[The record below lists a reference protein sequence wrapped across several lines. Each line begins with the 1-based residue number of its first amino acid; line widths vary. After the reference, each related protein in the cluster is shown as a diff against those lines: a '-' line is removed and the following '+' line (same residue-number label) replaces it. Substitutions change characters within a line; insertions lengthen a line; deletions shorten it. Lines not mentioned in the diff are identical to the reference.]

1 MTGLPNTT
9 KAVKRIVII
18 LHGYDCKISMYRA
31 LQEVI
36 EEVYTETV
44 VVLPKLAMTTFSVA
58 DPDEVVLGILQKID
72 AVWTEKTKGHEE
84 EWKLV
89 IIGHS
94 TGALLARKAYVVACG
109 EHSDAPFEDIY
120 KQQTAARPWAAHVDR
135 IILLA
140 GMNRGW
146 TLDPH
151 LYTKT
156 ALMIRAGLVVGAVFR
171 FFGRTPFA
179 FKTRRG
185 APFITQLRLQWLA
198 MSAHA
203 GKGLTGNAPVIQ
215 LLGTKDDL
223 VSPEDNIDLVTGGN
237 FIYLEIPASNHLTVL
252 KLKEPV
258 YGEARRKIFEL
269 VLLEK
274 PDELLARKIQP
285 ADPGFMQVDN
295 EVTDVVF
302 VIHGIRDTGYWTQK
316 IARRVKITGDK
327 ETNRKFA
334 TETSSYGYFGML
346 PFLLSFARRQ
356 KVEWLMDQYT
366 ENKAIYPNAR
376 FSFVG
381 HSNGTYLLAKAM
393 TEYPAC
399 SFKHV
404 VFAGSVV
411 SASFRWD
418 EMIAAN
424 RIEKFFN
431 FVASADWV
439 VAIFP
444 KSFQA
449 LRLQDLGSGGF
460 DGFTSIRDTGNQFQ
474 FAQGSHGAAIEE
486 KFWDEIAHL
495 IVHGTPKH
503 SIKNT
508 IAPERSRFMKI
519 LGAAAPFPFIFIL
532 LVVLMIP
539 VCIILYMPG
548 GNGWVIAMLIIYL
561 LVIRRAVTK
570 L

>member
-1 MTGLPNTT
+1 MTDPSN
-9 KAVKRIVII
+9 KKKVCKRIVII
-18 LHGYDCKISMYRA
+18 LHGYDCRTGMYHS

-44 VVLPKLAMTTFSVA
+44 VLIPELAMTTFSVA
-58 DPDEVVLGILQKID
+58 DPDKVVLGILEKID
-72 AVWTEKTKGHEE
+72 AIWQEKTHGQEE
-84 EWKLV
+84 EWKLI

-109 EHSDAPFEDIY
+109 EHKDAPFEDMY
-120 KQQTAARPWAAHVDR
+120 KEHKGVRPWAAYVDR
-135 IILLA
+135 VILLA

-171 FFGRTPFA
+171 LFGYTPFA

-198 MSAHA
+198 MSADA
-203 GKGLTGNAPVIQ
+203 GNGLIGNAPVIQ

-252 KLKEPV
+252 QLKEPG
-258 YGEARRKIFEL
+258 YGAARSAIFKM
-269 VLLEK
+269 VLLDE
-274 PDELLARKIQP
+274 PDVLRGRQILP
-285 ADPGFMQVDN
+285 ADPGFLQVDN
-295 EVTDVVF
+295 KVTDVVF

-316 IARRVKITGDK
+316 IARRVKVYGDRVP
-327 ETNRKFA
+327 NRKFA

-366 ENKAIYPNAR
+366 ENKALYPKAK

-411 SASFRWD
+411 NAGFRWD
-418 EMIAAN
+418 TLIAQN
-424 RIEKFFN
+424 RISKIFN

-460 DGFTSIRDTGNQFQ
+460 DGFTTIRDSGNQFQ

-495 IVHGTPKH
+495 IIHGAPKH
-503 SIKNT
+503 SIKST
-508 IAPERSRFMKI
+508 IEPKRSRFMKI
-519 LGAAAPFPFIFIL
+519 LGAAAPLPFILI
-532 LVVLMIP
+532 VLFVLAIP
-539 VCIILYMPG
+539 VAIILHMPG
-548 GNGWVIAMLIIYL
+548 GKAWVIAMLVLYL
-561 LVIRRAVTK
+561 LILRRAVTK